1 MTTILI
7 ADDEESIR
15 TILSRAMEGRGHST
29 LKAATG
35 NIALDYLKTR
45 PVDVAFVD
53 IRMPGISGLEILN
66 HQGEFPSRPAIFVI
80 TAQDTMEN
88 TIEAMKRGAFDYLT
102 KPFDLDELAIL
113 VDRALET
120 RRLREELASLKEESQ
135 TAASSATLVG
145 KSRAMRE
152 IFKTIGRIADQDATV
167 LIQGES
173 GTGKELVA
181 RAIHTKGKRAPHPFV
196 AVNCSAIPANLL
208 ESELFGHKKGSFT
221 GAIADKT
228 GYFERAH
235 RGTLF
240 LDEIADLPLP
250 LQAKLL
256 RVLQEKE
263 VQKVGDPRP
272 VPIDVR
278 IIAATNQ
285 KLERRI
291 PRGLFREDLY
301 FRLNVVPI
309 EISPLRERKEDIPPL
324 ANHFLKQVADGGG
337 GEVKKIDKKGVAW
350 LEERPW
356 PGNIRE
362 LENLLKRA
370 AMFSQGGVLTDVD
383 LEKVAGPAVE
393 FSGQGIG
400 AGGNLEEW
408 LHDALKQR
416 LAKGDAESLTPLY
429 DHFLPMIERPLIR
442 IALAK
447 CRGNQIKA
455 AALLGINRNTLR
467 KKIRELK
474 VDRRSG
480 DK

>member
-15 TILSRAMEGRGHST
+15 TILARAMEGRGYAT
-29 LKAATG
+29 LKAPTG
-35 NIALDYLKTR
+35 VIALDYLKTK
-45 PVDVAFVD
+45 PVDVALID
-53 IRMPGISGLEILN
+53 IRMPGISGLDILN
-66 HQGEFPSRPAIFVI
+66 HQKEFPSRPSIFVI

-88 TIEAMKRGAFDYLT
+88 AVEAMKRGAFDYLT
-102 KPFDLDELAIL
+102 KPFDLDEVALL
-113 VDRALET
+113 VERALET
-120 RRLREELASLKEESQ
+120 RRLKEELATLKEETQ
-135 TAASSATLVG
+135 TVASSTALVG
-145 KSRAMRE
+145 KSKGIRE
-152 IFKTIGRIADQDATV
+152 IFKTIGRVADQDATV

-181 RAIHTKGKRAPHPFV
+181 RAIHTKGNRAPYPFV

-208 ESELFGHKKGSFT
+208 ESELFGHKKGAFT
-221 GAIADKT
+221 GAVSDKSGT
-228 GYFERAH
+228 FERAN

-263 VQKVGDPRP
+263 IQKVGDPRP
-272 VPIDVR
+272 VPVDVR

-285 KLERRI
+285 KLEGRI
-291 PRGLFREDLY
+291 PKGLFREDLY

-309 EISPLRERKEDIPPL
+309 ELPPLRERKDDIPLL
-324 ANHFLKQVADGGG
+324 ANHFLKQVAEGGN
-337 GEVKKIDKKGVAW
+337 GEAKKIDKKGVDW
-350 LEERPW
+350 LDAHPW
-356 PGNIRE
+356 QGNIRE

-370 AMFSQGGVLTDVD
+370 AMFSQGGVLTARD
-383 LEKVAGPAVE
+383 LEKVAGPAFE
-393 FSGQGIG
+393 SAGTGIAG
-400 AGGNLEEW
+400 AENLEEW
-408 LHDALKQR
+408 LHNALKQR
-416 LAKGDAESLTPLY
+416 LSKGDAESLSPLF

-442 IALAK
+442 LALAK
-447 CRGNQIKA
+447 CRGNQIRA

-474 VDRRSG
+474 VDRRNS
-480 DK
+480 